1 MNRILLMSAIA
12 GGLACG
18 KWCAAETPDLTDFR
32 TVDTATTT
40 VVGQSATTRSL
51 ARIGY
56 LGVSWEREAS
66 GKLVVAEVSPG
77 APAEKAGVLRGDVVQ
92 QLDGNPI
99 TSADQFRDRLQALPP
114 GQTIKLQVERGGKT
128 LELSAQVGATS
139 NPLSLARQRAIMG
152 IQLEDTAAAA
162 GALVGQIT
170 EGLPAA
176 QAGLKSGDVIRKA
189 DGALMASSETFR
201 DLLSAKAPGDVV
213 KLTVQR
219 AEEELELQVQ
229 LTAEA
234 GSRGRRGMRDPT
246 ENSRSSFYWRR
257 DVYRL
262 AVVAVEFPNAK
273 HNDKIGID
281 DWERSLFSEGR
292 YLGTNATGQE
302 TYGSLNDYYREQSA
316 GKLRVEGRLFDWI
329 EVSDKREA
337 YATADKSK
345 LLNEALDKLEER
357 EGKRVLDDYDG
368 LCFVYAGGRVQTNR
382 GGLFWPHRATLT
394 HRNKRWGYFIVPEGG
409 SRMTNVS
416 VICHEFGHMLGLPDL
431 YARPENPGSEGIS
444 VWCAMSQQ
452 ANNGRPQHFSAW
464 CKEKLG
470 WLEPTVIDPTV
481 PQKLILAPVE
491 GNPRECYKILVRRDG
506 SEYLLLENRRKLGFD
521 AGLPGEGLL
530 IWRVVNNRPLLEES
544 HGIEGPAGPGS
555 FRDVV
560 PYPSKANTAFTPYT
574 TPTSRGQLGGGLP
587 VHLTNIRQLDDGRIT
602 FYVGYEFQ

>member
-1 MNRILLMSAIA
+1 MNRILWTSAIA
-12 GGLACG
+12 VSLACG
-18 KWCAAETPDLTDFR
+18 NWCAAETPDLTDFR
-32 TVDTATTT
+32 TVDTATKT
-40 VVGQSATTRSL
+40 VVGQSAPTRSL

-77 APAEKAGVLRGDVVQ
+77 APAEKAGVLRGDVAQ
-92 QLDGNPI
+92 QLDGTPI
-99 TSADQFRDRLQALPP
+99 TSADQFRERVQALPP
-114 GQTIKLQVERGGKT
+114 GQTIKLRLDRGGQS

-189 DGALMASSETFR
+189 DGALMASSESFR

-262 AVVAVEFPNAK
+262 AVVAVEFPNSK
-273 HNDKIGID
+273 HNDKVGID

-292 YLGTNATGQE
+292 YLGENATGQE
-302 TYGSLNDYYREQSA
+302 TYGSLNDYYRELSA

-329 EVSDKREA
+329 EVSDKRDA
-337 YATADKSK
+337 YATVDKSK

-574 TPTSRGQLGGGLP
+574 TPSSRGQLGGGLP